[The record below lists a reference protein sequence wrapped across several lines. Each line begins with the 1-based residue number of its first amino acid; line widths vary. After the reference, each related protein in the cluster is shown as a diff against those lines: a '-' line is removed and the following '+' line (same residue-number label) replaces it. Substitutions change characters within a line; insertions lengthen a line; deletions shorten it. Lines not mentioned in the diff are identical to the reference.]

1 MAKIKT
7 LKTDRIGR
15 RSRFVRQPTGKK
27 ISLTDRDIQIFQL
40 LYRYRYL
47 RSDRLLN
54 WFAPCS
60 ENRLKERLGD
70 LYHEGFYI
78 NRPDAQWNH
87 ANSGLMPISYELTK
101 NGLNALLEYRDHLTL
116 PEPAVSHAGLR
127 PQEIRQ
133 FDHALA
139 ITHAVFDLEMTFKDK
154 PHQRLIFEHEILSR
168 ASNKIGKEIRQT
180 RLPVTLPCSSYMP
193 QQRKPYAT
201 WAIPDA
207 LFAVETFENEQPL
220 YRFYILEVEL
230 KSPLIRRTPKKS
242 STLKKLLTYQQV
254 LQDDIARKHLSLP
267 NLYIIFDTN
276 SLEKL
281 KAIQTLA
288 SEIWSEEQ
296 HSRLLFK
303 PIDGDEDSPMEIT
316 EKWHQHFQS

>member
-1 MAKIKT
+1 MENIKT

-27 ISLTDRDIQIFQL
+27 ISLTDRDIEIFQL

-47 RSDRLLN
+47 RSDRLLK

-60 ENRLKERLGD
+60 ENRFKERLRD
-70 LYHEGFYI
+70 LYHESFYI
-78 NRPDAQWNH
+78 NRSDAQWNR
-87 ANSGLMPISYELTK
+87 ANSGLMPVTYELTK
-101 NGLNALLEYRDHLTL
+101 NGLNALLEHGDQLTL
-116 PEPAVSHAGLR
+116 PEPVVSHAGLR

-139 ITHAVFDLEMTFKDK
+139 ISHAVFDLEMTFKDQT
-154 PHQRLIFEHEILSR
+154 HQRLIFEHEILSR
-168 ASNKIGKEIRQT
+168 ASNKIGKETTQT
-180 RLPVTLPCSSYMP
+180 RLPVTLPCSPYMP
-193 QQRKPYAT
+193 RQRKPYAT

-220 YRFYILEVEL
+220 YRFYMLEVEL
-230 KSPLIRRTPKKS
+230 KSPLIRRTPKQS

-254 LQDDIARKHLSLP
+254 LQNGIARKHLSLP
-267 NLYIIFDTN
+267 NLFVIFETN
-276 SLEKL
+276 GPEKL
-281 KAIQTLA
+281 RAIQDLA

-296 HSRLLFK
+296 QKRLLFK
-303 PIDGDEDSPMEIT
+303 PIDGDEDSSMKIT
-316 EKWHQHFQS
+316 EKWHKHFQS